1 MNISTGDIIKV
12 RGDDTKWVVLDHWDG
27 EVTAYCAALP
37 DFGTEGLP
45 TFSFDQIEEV
55 QTRTFNP
62 KVGDYISG
70 RPEYDEDWGNDD
82 PAFVNSAQIFE
93 VLEDGRFQAH
103 WVLEDNWYYPDH
115 FFVIFSKENISEC
128 LSVHDDTSPS
138 CPDGEYCSATEEGR
152 QNMAAHS
159 EAREGKA
166 KVVLVTGTI
175 LTVALAAL
183 SLYLGTIWTALF
195 TIVVGASLT
204 NLYGKWRFR
213 NPKPYTY
220 EGDPRR

>member
-1 MNISTGDIIKV
+1 
-12 RGDDTKWVVLDHWDG
+12 
-27 EVTAYCAALP
+27 
-37 DFGTEGLP
+37 
-45 TFSFDQIEEV
+45 
-55 QTRTFNP
+55 
-62 KVGDYISG
+62 
-70 RPEYDEDWGNDD
+70 
-82 PAFVNSAQIFE
+82 
-93 VLEDGRFQAH
+93 
-103 WVLEDNWYYPDH
+103 
-115 FFVIFSKENISEC
+115 
-128 LSVHDDTSPS
+128 
-138 CPDGEYCSATEEGR
+138 
-152 QNMAAHS
+152 MAAHS